1 MEHPDEKLKELMRVL
16 ADTITH
22 VFSGN
27 DEIRETLSMIEN
39 EGYHIDLILAS
50 VARVSKKE
58 EDEEDEF
65 DGHSE
70 AEVSDYDRSF
80 LRKVRIRLVEEV

>member
-1 MEHPDEKLKELMRVL
+1 MESPDEKLKELMRVL
-16 ADTITH
+16 ADTISH

-58 EDEEDEF
+58 KEDEF

-80 LRKVRIRLVEEV
+80 LRKVKIRLVEEV

>member
-1 MEHPDEKLKELMRVL
+1 MEHPDDKLKELMRVL
-16 ADTITH
+16 ADTISH

-58 EDEEDEF
+58 EDQFDE
-65 DGHSE
+65 HSD